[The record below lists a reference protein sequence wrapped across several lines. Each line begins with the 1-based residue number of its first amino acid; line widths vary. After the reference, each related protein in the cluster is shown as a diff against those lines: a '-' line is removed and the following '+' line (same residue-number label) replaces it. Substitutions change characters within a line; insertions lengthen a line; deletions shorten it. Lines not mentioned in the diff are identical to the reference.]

1 MRLPL
6 IMKFVEITLHW
17 CCTSV
22 CFSI

>member
-6 IMKFVEITLHW
+6 IMKFVKITLHW